1 MKNSFLGYYRPTDSE
16 FTILWDNCIFSFDAN
31 VLLNLY
37 RYSTSTCDELLNILD
52 KISDRLW
59 LPFQVG
65 QEYQEN
71 RLEVIQKQRNAYGDI
86 QKYIVQTQG
95 NIESYFGNYIK
106 HPFLKV
112 KSIVDKINSLF
123 SGIIKELKDQEVGH
137 PDLIAYDTLR
147 DRITMLFNGKLGG
160 AYTLERLKNI
170 YEEGEK
176 RYEKRIPPGFSDSER
191 KKGENKYGDLVL
203 WFQLIEK
210 AKEEQ
215 KPFIFITDETKE
227 DWWWIFRGRTIGPR
241 PELIKEF
248 YSKTNQNIYIYS
260 SDQFMEY
267 VRQYLQK
274 DVEETAISEVRELR
288 KTDFS
293 ASLLLHAISFVKIN
307 EDNIK
312 EIASKIIS
320 LRQEQDIY
328 DEHRH
333 VIQNEITSI
342 DKKLQI
348 LKSSADQSEYGNVNE
363 LLSRLRYLKREL
375 NSIEDNYENIATKID
390 ILKSQEA
397 SERRFID
404 LVSKNIDLNNV

>member
-37 RYSTSTCDELLNILD
+37 RYSTSTCDELLDILD

-95 NIESYFGNYIK
+95 NIESYFNNYIK
-106 HPFLKV
+106 HPSLKV
-112 KSIVDKINSLF
+112 KSIIDKINSLF
-123 SGIIKELKDQEVGH
+123 SSIIKELKDQEVGH

-147 DRITMLFNGKLGG
+147 DRITKLFNGKLGG
-160 AYTLERLKNI
+160 AYTLERLKDI

-191 KKGENKYGDLVL
+191 KKGENKYGDLIL

-248 YSKTNQNIYIYS
+248 HSKTNQNIYIYS

-267 VRQYLQK
+267 ARQYLQK

-288 KTDFS
+288 KTDII
-293 ASLLLHAISFVKIN
+293 ASSLLHAISFVKLH
-307 EDNIK
+307 EENIK

-328 DEHRH
+328 GEHRH

-390 ILKSQEA
+390 VLKSQEA
-397 SERRFID
+397 SDRVFID
-404 LVSKNIDLNNV
+404 LFSKDFDQDNV